1 MIVRVTLILLMVLID
16 MAISF
21 TEYRT
26 FLAGCKKKFLQKS
39 TDLQLRQEIQQTYFN
54 SIDALQRLPPVQ
66 TNDELIVKCCSVLVF
81 PLVCLALFKIVDGYK
96 KIRTLS
102 DSGKVGGAS
111 EEEKSDQFKEGV
123 VHVMIGG
130 LTDSSPQIGNG
141 NIASEDD
148 GPDSFKED
156 DGPDSF
162 KARVINLILGGL
174 DDTPVKVRG
183 GKFALKEEGRSGQF
197 KAGVINQILGGLN
210 VCHDGVQEID
220 KRFIFDETLDSA
232 NINEPSPEYL
242 ISNLLS
248 GAHILP
254 PEVILRASPRE
265 GRKLQHRFYRKVD
278 LEWDTLRSD
287 AANLNKFANVFTADM
302 VRLVE
307 NPSANIMK
315 EEILYGSFK
324 VYKFQLLEEDVNQI
338 NAELAM
344 QSEREASDAS
354 DKGLLIS
361 NMGGYHINVDKFSN
375 HANRI
380 LGELSAAAVSLV
392 EAYDQAYLNGN
403 SVDKKNYI
411 RAFAAYADSEGW
423 VNRNQHGHWNSLHTH
438 IGSAWSGV
446 YYVHLPAAEVT
457 ARAYSGRLL
466 LKATP
471 HITELK
477 HDLSDLERSRL
488 NLSKDTSNPHYRRDD
503 ILGYC
508 DYAEFAPVAG
518 EMIIFPSYL
527 QHAVLPLAIKEG
539 YRDTPAGTRI
549 SFAFNFAEKF
559 V

>member
-1 MIVRVTLILLMVLID
+1 MQIWVVALPGVRILPGEELYAAYGKNYWLDHLSTLSQAARRACISKYKYRPSELLKAGLNPDGSRSPPAPSILP
-16 MAISF
+16 
-21 TEYRT
+21 
-26 FLAGCKKKFLQKS
+26 FLCSSPRMEPTTHALFLREETVQVNSIFRLHFAQPSLPRLLYDPALPLFEKRA
-39 TDLQLRQEIQQTYFN
+39 LLRTYF
-54 SIDALQRLPPVQ
+54 
-66 TNDELIVKCCSVLVF
+66 
-81 PLVCLALFKIVDGYK
+81 
-96 KIRTLS
+96 
-102 DSGKVGGAS
+102 
-111 EEEKSDQFKEGV
+111 
-123 VHVMIGG
+123 
-130 LTDSSPQIGNG
+130 LT
-141 NIASEDD
+141 
-148 GPDSFKED
+148 
-156 DGPDSF
+156 
-162 KARVINLILGGL
+162 
-174 DDTPVKVRG
+174 
-183 GKFALKEEGRSGQF
+183 
-197 KAGVINQILGGLN
+197 
-210 VCHDGVQEID
+210 
-220 KRFIFDETLDSA
+220 
-232 NINEPSPEYL
+232 EPTPEYL

-315 EEILYGSFK
+315 EEILYGSFRI
-324 VYKFQLLEEDVNQI
+324 YKFQLLEEDVNKI

-344 QSEREASDAS
+344 QSEREVSDVP
-354 DKGLLIS
+354 DRGLLIS
-361 NMGGYHINVDKFSN
+361 NMGGYHSNVDKFFN
-375 HANRI
+375 HTNRL

-392 EAYDQAYLNGN
+392 EAHDQAYLKGK
-403 SVDKKNYI
+403 SIDKKNYI

-527 QHAVLPLAIKEG
+527 QHAVLPLAIKEE